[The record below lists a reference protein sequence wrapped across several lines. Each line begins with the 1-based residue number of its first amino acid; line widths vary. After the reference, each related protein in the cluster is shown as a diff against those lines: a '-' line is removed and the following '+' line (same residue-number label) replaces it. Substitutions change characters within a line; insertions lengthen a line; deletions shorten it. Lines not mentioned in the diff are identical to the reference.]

1 MAIAIGHSQDPSAA
15 PRLAYGAGKQ
25 QGIAAKQSEER
36 QYAFREQESARK
48 RQQQLDAMQMNS
60 MLQQEAAQQ
69 SQQRKM
75 EMMDQSW
82 QMKDD
87 HEKQQVQDKRVQY
100 LRKRELIDEEKRNG
114 RINEQQYEYAMS
126 ELQGSYSDGDV
137 DVTDPFFADLAKK
150 DQELTMEMPDG
161 TMSLIAIDLQSGQLD
176 KYKTQQ
182 DWKKANDAKQETIM
196 KMKQDWKK
204 ANDAKQETIMKMKME
219 IMKAKTK
226 MFEDYL
232 AKSMVDPTSTKA
244 DMYEERLGVMFKPYE
259 DMIAR
264 MGAPQQAPGDEDV
277 ERDQTVD
284 VDTVNRM
291 AEGAMRDRNPQT
303 LAALMKLADS
313 GNEAAISAIQEMA
326 KIEASAAIGAN

>member
-196 KMKQDWKK
+196 KMK
-204 ANDAKQETIMKMKME
+204 ME

-264 MGAPQQAPGDEDV
+264 MEAPQQEPQAINEVTEITEEQVQADLVPKAAEKLRSPDPQESIDAMKYLDSIAEDNP
-277 ERDQTVD
+277 D
-284 VDTVNRM
+284 V
-291 AEGAMRDRNPQT
+291 
-303 LAALMKLADS
+303 K
-313 GNEAAISAIQEMA
+313 AIIQEYFA
-326 KIEASAAIGAN
+326 WKEANERNASR

>member
-196 KMKQDWKK
+196 KMK
-204 ANDAKQETIMKMKME
+204 ME

-244 DMYEERLGVMFKPYE
+244 DIYEERLRVMFKPYE

>member
-196 KMKQDWKK
+196 KMK
-204 ANDAKQETIMKMKME
+204 ME

-244 DMYEERLGVMFKPYE
+244 DMYEERLRVMFKPYE